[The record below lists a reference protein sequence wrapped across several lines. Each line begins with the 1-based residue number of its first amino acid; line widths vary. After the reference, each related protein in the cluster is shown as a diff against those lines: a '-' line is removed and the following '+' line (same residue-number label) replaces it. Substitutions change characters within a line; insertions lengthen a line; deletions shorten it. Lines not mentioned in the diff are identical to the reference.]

1 MSAAITDT
9 PRHTQR
15 PSIIGSDAK
24 RFFELTYTLAV
35 TEFKLRFY
43 GSVLG
48 YAWTLARPFLFFG
61 VVYFVFTEIVGLD
74 KNVPNY
80 GVYILFAMVL
90 FQFFTEIVS
99 NCVTSLVDR
108 ENLLRKIRFP
118 RLVIPVSVV
127 LTALFNLTMTLV
139 AVFIFAVISGVYPR
153 WSWFELPVI
162 IGLLSLFATGLG
174 LLLSALF
181 VRYRDIQP
189 IWDVTAQILFYA
201 SPVIYV
207 STFVPQT
214 YQHPYHANPV
224 AASLGEM
231 RHAMVD
237 PTAPHAWALIG
248 GGWRLLIPLGIVAAS
263 VVIGG
268 LVFRREAPR
277 IAENL

>member
-1 MSAAITDT
+1 MSAAITDA
-9 PRHTQR
+9 PRQTQR
-15 PSIIGSDAK
+15 PSIIGSDAT

-90 FQFFTEIVS
+90 FQFFTEIVGS
-99 NCVTSLVDR
+99 CVTSLVDR

-118 RLVIPVSVV
+118 RLVIPMSVV

-162 IGLLSLFATGLG
+162 IGLLALFATGLG

-201 SPVIYV
+201 SPIIYV

-237 PTAPHAWALIG
+237 PTAPHAWNLIG
-248 GGWRLLIPLGIVAAS
+248 GTWRLLIPLGIVAAS

-277 IAENL
+277 IAEYL